1 MFTLISCTP
10 LWSGLYKSGRA
21 NCVAPLHSA
30 ARQLITKCLKMGVY
44 DGVYQLDM
52 SQADPNW
59 AAMHKEMG
67 GIDMKN
73 SN

>member
-1 MFTLISCTP
+1 
-10 LWSGLYKSGRA
+10 
-21 NCVAPLHSA
+21 
-30 ARQLITKCLKMGVY
+30 MGVY

-67 GIDMKN
+67 AIDKKKLKPVEPN
-73 SN
+73 GK

>member
-1 MFTLISCTP
+1 
-10 LWSGLYKSGRA
+10 
-21 NCVAPLHSA
+21 
-30 ARQLITKCLKMGVY
+30 MGVY

-67 GIDMKN
+67 AIDKKTLN
-73 SN
+73 Q